1 MREIQKKPSIPEPTT
16 MNERPV
22 TLEGILDPDR
32 VLCDTPARS
41 KKHALDLLSETLATG
56 GEPLQKLEIFDCL
69 VSRERLGST
78 AIGCAVAIPH
88 ARVDKLVSL
97 RAAFVRL
104 AEPVAF
110 DAADGKPVRFLFG
123 LLVPAG
129 DEEKHLR
136 LLSTISQMLSKDQ
149 FLDSIDEAKD
159 ADELYE
165 ILITFKPD
173 ETGGDAPDNR

>member
-1 MREIQKKPSIPEPTT
+1 MRTKASSTEAPSLSDA
-16 MNERPV
+16 PV

-32 VLCDTPARS
+32 VLCDIRARS
-41 KKHALDLLSETLATG
+41 KKHALDLLSETLSS
-56 GEPLQKLEIFDCL
+56 GEQRLHKLEIFDCL

-88 ARVDKLVSL
+88 ARVNTLSDL

-123 LLVPAG
+123 LLVPDG

-136 LLSTISQMLSKDQ
+136 LLSTIAQMLARDLFRKS
-149 FLDSIDEAKD
+149 LDEARD
-159 ADELYE
+159 ADELYN
-165 ILITFKPD
+165 ILISFEPTAKFTD
-173 ETGGDAPDNR
+173 DAPDHS